1 MQMKILLQSYN
12 LNNSRQKSRRPL
24 LIVKKSLGGN
34 SAQSEYYR
42 KSVDA
47 SLMQEGN
54 DFYLIHL
61 CINNFSSKI
70 RLNFGKLL
78 VWLPKSSLKL
88 TVRRKK

>member
-1 MQMKILLQSYN
+1 MQMKNENPTTILQSEQFT
-12 LNNSRQKSRRPL
+12 QKSRRPL
-24 LIVKKSLGGN
+24 LIVKKSAAGIQHNLN
-34 SAQSEYYR
+34 R

-47 SLMQEGN
+47 SRMLEGN

>member
-1 MQMKILLQSYN
+1 MQMEILL
-12 LNNSRQKSRRPL
+12 QKSRRPL

-47 SLMQEGN
+47 SMLEGN